1 MDVRM
6 PDGTVITN
14 VPEGTTRSQ
23 LMARYEKSKRLAA
36 LPQSMANIE
45 ADQASYNPT
54 SGMSGSD
61 LRVAGM
67 GKVFADLGRGAG
79 QLLGVTSNEDVR
91 ESRVLDAPLMA
102 TTAGKVGNF
111 AGNVAVAAPAAF
123 VPGVNTVAGAGLTGA
138 TLGLLQPAESAE
150 ERVKNTALG
159 GTLGAVGQ
167 KVGQVAGA
175 KIGDVVNRRA
185 TAAAQAEAAQSA
197 RDTVLAESRRL
208 GYKAPPAT
216 VNQESTAARAIE
228 SIAGKESMKQTSA
241 VANQKVTNRLVREE
255 FGLPS
260 SAPLRVST
268 LKGIRDKAGTVYQAV
283 KNSGEVVTDQQYLD
297 ELTNLSSSADEVLA
311 DFPDLNF
318 AGSEAITNLQNG
330 LLREKFSANGALA
343 AIKELRSNASKN
355 LAWNVEDPAK
365 KSLGLAQREAAGIIE
380 DQVIRHLT
388 AQGKAGLATQ
398 FDKARQTIAKTYSV
412 QAALNEG
419 SGNVVAGK
427 LAAQLRKG
435 KPLGGNLEKI
445 ARFASSVDAGIV
457 KEPTGSPGVS
467 ALIASL
473 STAGGAGGLALGNP
487 ALAVTAAAVP
497 LSREMVRR
505 SLLTQTAQRL
515 AAPTYA
521 PRNGLL
527 GMMQSVA
534 PLSAPVAIGIGNTE

>member
-167 KVGQVAGA
+167 KVGQVVGNKVGAAIAGRA
-175 KIGDVVNRRA
+175 TRAADTESANAVRDATLAEARRA
-185 TAAAQAEAAQSA
+185 
-197 RDTVLAESRRL
+197 
-208 GYKAPPAT
+208 GYVVPPAT
-216 VNQESTAARAIE
+216 SNPNVTNRVIE
-228 SIAGKESMKQTSA
+228 SVSGKAATQQSA
-241 VANQKVTNRLVREE
+241 MVRNQQVTNRLVREE
-255 FGLPS
+255 LGLPKG
-260 SAPLRVST
+260 APLNNAT
-268 LKGIRDKAGTVYQAV
+268 LNGLRTRAGNVYKALKAAGDVT
-283 KNSGEVVTDQQYLD
+283 TDQQYLD
-297 ELTNLSSSADEVLA
+297 EVVNLTRSADEIAQSFAPSAQHGMQHGLSLA
-311 DFPDLNF
+311 GHAEIQALQDTLMQPRF
-318 AGSEAITNLQNG
+318 GSNAAVELVKKLRHEA
-330 LLREKFSANGALA
+330 SANL
-343 AIKELRSNASKN
+343 K
-355 LAWNVEDPAK
+355 WNVEDPAK
-365 KSLGLAQREAAGIIE
+365 KALGLAQREAAGIVE
-380 DQVIRHLT
+380 DQLIRHLQAT
-388 AQGKAGLATQ
+388 GRGALADQ
-398 FDKARQTIAKTYSV
+398 FDAARKLIAKTYSV

-419 SGNVVAGK
+419 SGNVVATK
-427 LAAQLRKG
+427 LSALLRKG
-435 KPLGGNLEKI
+435 KPLSGNLELA
-445 ARFASSVDAGIV
+445 ARFGQAFPKAAG
-457 KEPTGSPGVS
+457 EQTTSAGVS
-467 ALIASL
+467 AVDALL
-473 STAGGAGGLALGNP
+473 AGGLGSTVDPTLFGLP
-487 ALAVTAAAVP
+487 LARIAARGTI
-497 LSREMVRR
+497 LSKPY
-505 SLLTQTAQRL
+505 Q
-515 AAPTYA
+515 AAMATPGYSA
-521 PRNGLL
+521 NNGFLQML
-527 GMMQSVA
+527 ERTA